1 MNDLR
6 LLPGSGTRGSVCLPV
21 NKVWSYITYGAS
33 ARGGSKTSRT
43 GKHRSQLRAIA
54 CNKVPI
60 WINDGT
66 APYPTEKVRRVLGPT
81 WTHLNKKTA
90 SIDRKRVE
98 DCLKTGK

>member
-43 GKHRSQLRAIA
+43 GKHWSQLVALA

-60 WINDGT
+60 WVNYGKSQ
-66 APYPTEKVRRVLGPT
+66 ALGWGLPHSQQEMYVGFLVLLG
-81 WTHLNKKTA
+81 H
-90 SIDRKRVE
+90 V
-98 DCLKTGK
+98 